1 MPTMPPPSRFFKPS
15 YGPTMRLLYGPMS
28 HTSKAQKAFLKHD
41 HIGDRKNKMDYYEK
55 DETVQLYLT
64 LTAVQTS

>member
-1 MPTMPPPSRFFKPS
+1 MPTGFS
-15 YGPTMRLLYGPMS
+15 GLPTALQCVSYGPMS

-41 HIGDRKNKMDYYEK
+41 HIGDRKNKMDYFK
-55 DETVQLYLT
+55 KLDETVKLYLT